1 MGSQYQVSHTSFLG
15 KLKARTAWLW
25 GFGKPTWV
33 LSPDIYVA
41 KFLRFTLGS
50 YSIFWWCW
58 GLTLGLLNAK
68 HKLCCT
74 AVQSTLLTAFRED
87 HPVST
92 TSGDRRSG
100 ICLILCWHLIHV
112 INLVSLQDFFLG
124 ALQTLEPEDSPW
136 FLSPA
141 GARNGLNFVN

>member
-1 MGSQYQVSHTSFLG
+1 MTPS
-15 KLKARTAWLW
+15 
-25 GFGKPTWV
+25 
-33 LSPDIYVA
+33 
-41 KFLRFTLGS
+41 
-50 YSIFWWCW
+50 
-58 GLTLGLLNAK
+58 LLNAK
-68 HKLCCT
+68 HKLYNQPPSLPLEKT
-74 AVQSTLLTAFRED
+74 TLSLL
-87 HPVST
+87 P
-92 TSGDRRSG
+92 GDRRSG